1 MRHQQLKDHH
11 RAIREGLPKGLN
23 LRVHRALSWLNRAEQ
38 CSDDYDAQFIFL
50 WIAFN
55 AAYASEFSQTERL
68 DEQSTFQGFLKKLV
82 ALDSAGQLERL
93 IWDEF
98 SGSIRL
104 LLDNRYV
111 TPEFWAYQ
119 RGEISQEQWQ
129 ERFARSKAAATRAMG
144 QRNTVS
150 VLSVVLGRAYVLRN
164 QLLHGG
170 ATWNSAVN
178 REQVRDCATLMN
190 TLLPLVIELM
200 MNSGDTLWGDA
211 CYPVV
216 EG

>member
-1 MRHQQLKDHH
+1 MHHLQLKTQH
-11 RAIREGLPKGLN
+11 RLIRDSMPEGLN
-23 LRVHRALSWLNRAEQ
+23 LRLHRALSWLNRAEQ
-38 CSDDYDAQFIFL
+38 CSDDFDAQFIFL

-55 AAYASEFSQTERL
+55 AAYASEFSQSERL
-68 DEQSTFQGFLKKLV
+68 DEQRAFRAFLDKLV
-82 ALDSAGQLERL
+82 LQDKQGQLEKL

-111 TPEFWAYQ
+111 TPEFWAFH
-119 RGEISQEQWQ
+119 RNEISEDEWQ
-129 ERFARSKAAATRAMG
+129 KRFAKSKAVATQALGR
-144 QRNTVS
+144 RDTVS

-164 QLLHGG
+164 QLIHGG

-178 REQVRDCATLMN
+178 REQVRDCCALMRS
-190 TLLPLVIELM
+190 LVPLVIELM
-200 MNSGDTLWGDA
+200 MGSGDTLWGDA

-216 EG
+216 QA